1 MSPRRSVLRAS
12 VVVAVSLVACGE
24 STPPPKPPSTAP
36 ASSASASAPSSAVE
50 PPDEPIPTLRTG
62 ALAPVDVPGLQDLR
76 LYGHAVD
83 GGYEV
88 LAAEMPSGP
97 VAEWASLE
105 YGAEA
110 STVVAL
116 DVQPGQ
122 PAPLSFVT
130 RQTSQWESPP
140 SGHPALLWV
149 RRPLSSAPATGDLFL
164 AAGAHSKADPGRHV
178 HFRIA
183 DTGSKKSDPQ
193 VRIQWMRAL
202 ADHVAG
208 WGGAWGTF
216 ASLRLRALAEAQD
229 PAAKRKKPGRKP
241 ARPLPRVHVAPT
253 PPTHDELA
261 DLMETTTGETAVQ
274 EALQQNRVLFLQTA
288 KEKATVPVDQLKLP
302 PIAHHPW
309 TKMMAHLGAPP
320 AEPLATMAPA
330 DFYYV
335 RAASLPALFSLLDQV
350 DEWGTPAGQMLD
362 GRGEERDV
370 AARYEA
376 QLGLR
381 RGPLTRA
388 LGPSV
393 IGEVA
398 VVGSDPYVK
407 EGSDITVMLRAKDR
421 TLLSASLAGTLAD
434 LEKTHGTLTHETREH
449 GGVTVSVSR
458 SADGAVRQQ
467 RASAGDVELVSNSAQ
482 ALDAVLDTVQG
493 HRPRLADEP
502 DFQFMLARDAS
513 VRADVLAYM
522 GDRFVAEVV
531 GPKQKVLEAR
541 REIALGELM
550 GPGFAALLYGVEQ
563 GKSPG
568 KVDDLF
574 ASGLLGKDE
583 MTHASGAPIAWQPG
597 VAATSPWGTPAA
609 MTPLIDLPAPAMVT
623 PSEKASYE
631 RFARAYQSR
640 WSAYIDPV
648 ALRVAFDDAGK
659 TVTADLRQLPLI
671 DATDYNDVAD
681 FVGASRFTARP
692 IDRGARVVVGIGKD
706 ARMRR
711 ELTQDVRGFA
721 HDFKFDWVGD
731 WFAVGVADRGALAQL
746 LVATED
752 QLLQVPDPES
762 HHHGDPD
769 VAMIAKQPLYA
780 EIAVRSQVQAAL
792 AITALRVLADQTIP
806 GMFDWGEVGKH
817 RDVPI
822 VQIELKNKLTR
833 MLGAEGPP
841 VDLYYAVTDGAL
853 IVTLQRW
860 IIERLID
867 EQLDGTGP
875 AVAQGTPGPD
885 ATQMAVEIGSG
896 PGKGLWS
903 CLQWLLEEKVVQAG
917 ADRSRAAAEALFH
930 GAPDVAGDAVAVR
943 ALGLAYLGASPVTPD
958 GGAYAFTREGARDP
972 ARGTPYAPLWPAQ
985 PVAGSPVA
993 RVMDALTRVRT
1004 QEAFDDEG
1012 KDDQGKT
1019 MRSLHARATFGLR

>member
-1 MSPRRSVLRAS
+1 MPPPRRSALRAS
-12 VVVAVSLVACGE
+12 VVVAASLVACGDA
-24 STPPPKPPSTAP
+24 TPPPKPPAAQP
-36 ASSASASAPSSAVE
+36 AASASASAPVGAVE

-62 ALAPVDVPGLQDLR
+62 AIAPVDVPGVQELHV
-76 LYGHAVD
+76 YGRAVD
-83 GGYEV
+83 GGYEI
-88 LAAEMPSGP
+88 LAAEMPAGP
-97 VAEWASLE
+97 VAEWASIA
-105 YGAEA
+105 YGAETTA
-110 STVVAL
+110 VVAL

-130 RQTSQWESPP
+130 RQTSQWDSPP
-140 SGHPALLWV
+140 AGLPALLWV
-149 RRPLSSAPATGDLFL
+149 RRPVSSAPATGDMFL
-164 AAGAHSKADPGRHV
+164 AAGARSKADPGRHV
-178 HFRIA
+178 RFRIA
-183 DTGSKKSDPQ
+183 DPGSKKSDRE
-193 VRIQWMRAL
+193 VRIEWMRAL
-202 ADHVAG
+202 AGHVAS

-229 PAAKRKKPGRKP
+229 PAPKKKPGHKP
-241 ARPLPRVHVAPT
+241 PRPLPRVHVAPT

-288 KEKATVPVDQLKLP
+288 KEKATVPIDQLKLP

-309 TKMMAHLGAPP
+309 AKMMAHVGSPP
-320 AEPLATMAPA
+320 AEPLATLAPA

-350 DEWGTPAGQMLD
+350 DQWGTPAGHLLD

-407 EGSDITVMLRAKDR
+407 EGSDVTVMLRAKDR

-434 LEKTHGTLTHETREH
+434 LEKAHGPLTHETRDH

-467 RASAGDVELVSNSAQ
+467 RASAGDVELVSNSAR

-493 HRPRLADEP
+493 HHPKLADEP

-513 VRADVLAYM
+513 ARADVLAYM
-522 GDRFVAEVV
+522 GDRFVGEVV

-574 ASGLLGKDE
+574 ASGLLGNDE

-597 VAATSPWGTPAA
+597 ASASSPWGTPAA

-659 TVTADLRQLPLI
+659 RVTANLRELPLI

-681 FVGASRFTARP
+681 FVGAARFDARP
-692 IDRGARVVVGIGKD
+692 IDRGARIVAGIGQD

-731 WFAVGVADRGALAQL
+731 WIAAGSADRGVLAQL
-746 LVATED
+746 LASSDED
-752 QLLQVPDPES
+752 LLQVPNPDDHHSS
-762 HHHGDPD
+762 HFD
-769 VAMIAKQPLYA
+769 VAAIAKLPVYVEVAL
-780 EIAVRSQVQAAL
+780 RSQVQAAL

-822 VQIELKNKLTR
+822 VQIELKNKLTG
-833 MLGAEGPP
+833 MLGGDAPP

-860 IIERLID
+860 VLERLVD
-867 EQLDGTGP
+867 EQLDGAGP
-875 AVAQGTPGPD
+875 AVARKPGPD
-885 ATQMAVEIGSG
+885 ATQLALEMGSA

-903 CLQWLLEEKVVQAG
+903 CLQWLLEEKVVEAG
-917 ADRSRAAAEALFH
+917 RDKSRGAADTLFH
-930 GAPDVAGDAVAVR
+930 GAPEIAGDAAAVR
-943 ALGLAYLGASPVTPD
+943 ALGLAYLGSAPVTPD
-958 GGAYAFTREGARDP
+958 GGVYAFAREGPRDP
-972 ARGTPYAPLWPAQ
+972 ARGTQYAPVWPAQ

-993 RVMDALTRVRT
+993 LVMDALARVRT

>member
-1 MSPRRSVLRAS
+1 MSSPRRSALRAS
-12 VVVAVSLVACGE
+12 LVALVSVVACGE
-24 STPPPKPPSTAP
+24 ATPPPKPPAAP
-36 ASSASASAPSSAVE
+36 APSASASVPVGAVE
-50 PPDEPIPTLRTG
+50 PPDEAIPTLRTG
-62 ALAPVDVPGLQDLR
+62 SIAPEEVPGVQDLHLFGR
-76 LYGHAVD
+76 AVE
-83 GGYEV
+83 GGTEI

-97 VAEWASLE
+97 VAEWANVA
-105 YGAEA
+105 YGGAT

-116 DVQPGQ
+116 DVPPGQ
-122 PAPLSFVT
+122 PSPLSFVT
-130 RQTSQWESPP
+130 QQTSQWESPP
-140 SGHPALLWV
+140 AGRPALLWV
-149 RRPLSSAPATGDLFL
+149 RRPVSSAPATGELFF
-164 AAGAHSKADPGRHV
+164 AARTRSSAEPGRHV
-178 HFRIA
+178 HFRIT
-183 DTGSKKSDPQ
+183 DTASKKNDPR
-193 VRIQWMRAL
+193 VRIEWMRAL
-202 ADHVAG
+202 ADHVAT

-229 PAAKRKKPGRKP
+229 PARKKKP
-241 ARPLPRVHVAPT
+241 DHKPPRPLPRVRIAPT

-288 KEKATVPVDQLKLP
+288 KEKPTVPLDQLKLP

-309 TKMMAHLGAPP
+309 AKMMAHLGAPP

-350 DEWGTPAGQMLD
+350 DEWGTPAGHLLD

-407 EGSDITVMLRAKDR
+407 EGSDVTVLLRAKDR

-434 LEKTHGTLTHETREH
+434 LEKAHGALTHETRDH

-467 RASAGDVELVSNSAQ
+467 RASAGDVEIVSNSAR

-493 HRPRLADEP
+493 HHPKLADEP

-513 VRADVLAYM
+513 VRGDVLAYM
-522 GDRFVAEVV
+522 GDRFVSEVV
-531 GPKQKVLEAR
+531 GPRQKVLEAR

-568 KVDDLF
+568 KVDDLY

-597 VAATSPWGTPAA
+597 AAASSPWGTPAA

-648 ALRVAFDDAGK
+648 ALRVAFDDAAK
-659 TVTADLRQLPLI
+659 TVTADLRELPLI

-681 FVGASRFTARP
+681 FVGASRFNARP
-692 IDRGARVVVGIGKD
+692 IDRGMRIVAGIGKD

-711 ELTQDVRGFA
+711 ELTQDVRGFT

-731 WFAVGVADRGALAQL
+731 WVAAGAADRGSLAALLA
-746 LVATED
+746 ATD
-752 QLLQVPDPES
+752 DNLLQLPSADDVHRS
-762 HHHGDPD
+762 HDPD
-769 VAMIAKQPLYA
+769 VATIATLPVYV
-780 EIAVRSQVQAAL
+780 EVAVRSQVQAAL

-833 MLGAEGPP
+833 MLGGDAPP

-860 IIERLID
+860 LIERLID
-867 EQLDGTGP
+867 EQLDGAGP
-875 AVAQGTPGPD
+875 SVAEASAGPD

-903 CLQWLLEEKVVQAG
+903 CLQWLLEEKVVEAG
-917 ADRSRAAAEALFH
+917 AAKSRGAAETLFH
-930 GAPDVAGDAVAVR
+930 GAPEIAGDAAAVR
-943 ALGLAYLGASPVTPD
+943 ALGLAYLGAAPVTPD
-958 GGAYAFTREGARDP
+958 GGVYAFAREGARDP
-972 ARGTPYAPLWPAQ
+972 ARGTLYAPVWPAQ

-993 RVMDALTRVRT
+993 RVMDALARVRT